1 MRLITQ
7 FIPCRVIMG
16 SIFKLYIGIMEVR
29 DNFFYSLYMM
39 WLEVGMYYVELIL
52 IFGCGISQQR
62 MESNTGCKYI
72 ITVECKEYRYW
83 KDNR

>member
-1 MRLITQ
+1 
-7 FIPCRVIMG
+7 
-16 SIFKLYIGIMEVR
+16 MEVR

-72 ITVECKEYRYW
+72 ITVECKEYRYCFLFFVEMLFCY
-83 KDNR
+83 KVKEILSESQILFLF